1 LGGVY
6 RGEHLE
12 ITNVEGKPLT
22 SEMSGNLIDV
32 CPVGALTSKPGAFTA
47 RSWEYQKTETIDVLD
62 AIGSN
67 IRVDTRGNEVMRIL
81 PRLNEDVNEE
91 WINDKTR
98 FAYDGLKRQ
107 RLDQP
112 YVRKNGKLQPASWTE
127 AFTAIAAKLRET
139 PPARMAA
146 LAGDLADCESMFALK
161 SLLQSLGVPN
171 MDCRQDGA
179 EYDVST
185 RAAYIMNSGIANI
198 EKADAILLIGVN
210 PRHEGTL
217 VNARIRK
224 RWLRGGMRVGMIGAQ
239 ADLGYPYRHIGT
251 TAAALSDLA
260 SGKHEFAQILEKA
273 TKPMLII
280 GAGALARSDGNA
292 LLAAARDLADKFNL
306 IRDGWNGF
314 NVLQHVASRVG
325 GLDLGFLPQANG
337 FGTNGILSN
346 NAQIKMDMVWL
357 LGADE
362 IDMTRL
368 NGAFVIYQ
376 GHHGDAGAHRAD
388 VILPGAAY
396 TEKSALY
403 VNTEGRPQMA
413 LQAAF
418 PPGEAR
424 EDWKIIRAF
433 SEVIGRPL
441 PFDTVDQLR
450 AKMFVA
456 APVLANIGRTQ
467 PADWK
472 PFGKQGALSAQ
483 PFAPV
488 IKNFYMTDPISRASV
503 TMAKCVEQVWPQIK
517 EAAR

>member
-1 LGGVY
+1 
-6 RGEHLE
+6 
-12 ITNVEGKPLT
+12 
-22 SEMSGNLIDV
+22 
-32 CPVGALTSKPGAFTA
+32 
-47 RSWEYQKTETIDVLD
+47 
-62 AIGSN
+62 
-67 IRVDTRGNEVMRIL
+67 
-81 PRLNEDVNEE
+81 
-91 WINDKTR
+91 
-98 FAYDGLKRQ
+98 
-107 RLDQP
+107 
-112 YVRKNGKLQPASWTE
+112 
-127 AFTAIAAKLRET
+127 
-139 PPARMAA
+139 
-146 LAGDLADCESMFALK
+146 
-161 SLLQSLGVPN
+161 
-171 MDCRQDGA
+171 
-179 EYDVST
+179 
-185 RAAYIMNSGIANI
+185 
-198 EKADAILLIGVN
+198 
-210 PRHEGTL
+210 
-217 VNARIRK
+217 
-224 RWLRGGMRVGMIGAQ
+224 
-239 ADLGYPYRHIGT
+239 
-251 TAAALSDLA
+251 
-260 SGKHEFAQILEKA
+260 
-273 TKPMLII
+273 MLII